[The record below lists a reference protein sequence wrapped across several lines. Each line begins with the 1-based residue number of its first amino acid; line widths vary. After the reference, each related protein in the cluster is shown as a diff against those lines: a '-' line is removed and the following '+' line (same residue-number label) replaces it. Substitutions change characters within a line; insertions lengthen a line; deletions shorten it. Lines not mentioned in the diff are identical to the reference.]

1 MKTSKFLVV
10 LSLLALSLSVPSAFA
25 NEVEG
30 IDDNDHAALIKYYEN
45 HAHEEED
52 MLHENEEL
60 LKEYEEHP
68 YYFGR
73 HGQDIQSH
81 TLANIHEHEKTIEE
95 DLHHAED
102 HKKMM
107 AQEDHSAE
115 KAEIKQDRDPIA
127 AIK

>member
-1 MKTSKFLVV
+1 MKTSKFLIM
-10 LSLLALSLSVPSAFA
+10 LSLLALNLSVLPAFA

-52 MLHENEEL
+52 KLHENEEL

-73 HGQDIQSH
+73 HGQDVQSH
-81 TLANIHEHEKTIEE
+81 TLANIHEHERMIAE
-95 DLHHAED
+95 DLQHAED
-102 HKKMM
+102 HKKIMI
-107 AQEDHSAE
+107 QEGNSAD

-127 AIK
+127 AVK

>member
-10 LSLLALSLSVPSAFA
+10 LSSLALSLSVLPVFA

-45 HAHEEED
+45 HAHEEEEK
-52 MLHENEEL
+52 LHENEEL

-73 HGQDIQSH
+73 HGQDIRSH
-81 TLANIHEHEKTIEE
+81 SLANIHEHEKTIEE

-102 HKKMM
+102 HKKIMI
-107 AQEDHSAE
+107 QEGNSAD
-115 KAEIKQDRDPIA
+115 KAEIRQNRDSIA
-127 AIK
+127 VK

>member
-1 MKTSKFLVV
+1 MKTSKLLVV
-10 LSLLALSLSVPSAFA
+10 LSWLALSLSVLPVFA

-30 IDDNDHAALIKYYEN
+30 IDDNDHAALIKYYET

-73 HGQDIQSH
+73 HGQDIRSH

-95 DLHHAED
+95 DLHHADD

-107 AQEDHSAE
+107 IQEDNSAD
-115 KAEIKQDRDPIA
+115 KANIEQDRNSIA
-127 AIK
+127 VK

>member
-1 MKTSKFLVV
+1 MKTSKLLVV
-10 LSLLALSLSVPSAFA
+10 LSSLALSLSVLPVFA

-30 IDDNDHAALIKYYEN
+30 IDDNDHAALAKYYEN

-52 MLHENEEL
+52 KLHKNEEL

-73 HGQDIQSH
+73 QGQDIQSH

-95 DLHHAED
+95 DLQHAED
-102 HKKMM
+102 HKKIMI
-107 AQEDHSAE
+107 QEGNSAD
-115 KAEIKQDRDPIA
+115 KAEIQQNRDPV